1 VSLGAGITEPLEDA
15 GDGPVWLGTMG
26 DELDDPVSLEADGEE
41 DDEEIDGPV
50 PRGSQELDD
59 PKSIDGDELDD
70 DEPDD
75 DEPDDPE
82 SLEPP
87 VKGAGTLGASAFAIP
102 VPSPRRPSSM
112 PPVIAA
118 PANNCFV
125 LKVRLPGRP
134 LLADRLWQA
143 AGTSPRLGCQYSAR
157 TSRQTIRANGSRLGP
172 IACPGT

>member
-26 DELDDPVSLEADGEE
+26 DELDDPVSLEPDGEE

-75 DEPDDPE
+75 DEPDDEELDDDELDDDEPDDDEPDDDEPDDPE

-87 VKGAGTLGASAFAIP
+87 VKAGGTLGVSAFPIP

-112 PPVIAA
+112 QLVIAA
-118 PANNCFV
+118 PANNCFVV

-134 LLADRLWQA
+134 LLADRL
-143 AGTSPRLGCQYSAR
+143 
-157 TSRQTIRANGSRLGP
+157 
-172 IACPGT
+172 